1 VRREGL
7 PTRAAAVARLGSL
20 PAKPLSRA
28 PIVYEPSEGTT
39 SAADILSDWTIH
51 ENGGEMYAVMYAD
64 KVKELREEKGLS
76 RRGLAV
82 AAGISESTA
91 RSVEREAAVQ
101 SATAWK
107 VARVFGVEGRDIARP
122 AGQ

>member
-1 VRREGL
+1 
-7 PTRAAAVARLGSL
+7 
-20 PAKPLSRA
+20 
-28 PIVYEPSEGTT
+28 
-39 SAADILSDWTIH
+39 
-51 ENGGEMYAVMYAD
+51 MYAIMYAD

-101 SATAWK
+101 AKMAWK
-107 VARVFGVEGRDIARP
+107 VARVFGVEARQIVRP
-122 AGQ
+122 ADLRPVR

>member
-1 VRREGL
+1 
-7 PTRAAAVARLGSL
+7 
-20 PAKPLSRA
+20 
-28 PIVYEPSEGTT
+28 
-39 SAADILSDWTIH
+39 
-51 ENGGEMYAVMYAD
+51 MYAVMYAD

-76 RRGLAV
+76 RRGLAA

-107 VARVFGVEGRDIARP
+107 VACVFGVEGRDIARP